1 MILPVQIL
9 SHFTSFFSTELRL
22 FWHLNSIN
30 LNEVSL
36 SLIGPNLIKTG
47 IIFFLLLVL
56 YFFLIRFSKTKFTIQ
71 TNYSELEPKELQYR
85 LYLLS
90 MGIIIP
96 VMEIIYEIN
105 HVRAES
111 LLFINVTIGIFLVLI
126 YILTL
131 KNKWFD
137 RNINLIFISIFIG
150 YFHFILY
157 NIAFKPFELV
167 SYVSL
172 IIAYLLS
179 YFILKRFTHYL
190 FFLSYVLVVC
200 FALYSFGLLS
210 KSLSI
215 ILFNS
220 VLISSAIHLARHF
233 ALLETKNKF
242 LFANEIVNKGNSIT
256 IATNKKGEVSYC
268 SEQIKDFLGYT
279 PDEVMGMRF
288 WELTEDAE
296 FIGEEYHKQYTD
308 NRLYVRRLK
317 CKNGKF
323 KYIQWK
329 DKKFADDLIIGIGQD
344 VTEQIHIQNQHRNL
358 IESATDIIYE
368 VDTNGNYTFIN
379 KYAEKIMGYTLEE
392 MYKLHFSHFIRKD
405 YKERVI
411 EFYNL
416 PLKEIKDFPTYIF
429 PVLNK
434 KGETIWLSQNASVK
448 RGENNNRIIGFT
460 VIARDIT
467 LIKNIEIETSR
478 REKKI
483 RKYNEVIK
491 QLTIKSFSNQ
501 EKFEDFLCYLLKIV
515 AEKVDINRVSFWNY
529 YDDRIV
535 CVQMYLTHRQD
546 FEKGYIL
553 YKKDYPT
560 YFEAIETENQI
571 VAGNVYENEDT
582 KEFWPEYFPK
592 NKIRSML
599 DSPIYSNGELI
610 GILCFESTTK
620 IKNWDIEDINFSRTI
635 CDFIAISIETQRRID
650 AEKKLAYKTEIL
662 SVITQITDKVLISKN
677 NSDIFGGIID
687 AIGRVTKTER
697 MSFFI
702 NNEEEKTIEQKHR
715 WTNELTITPINPT
728 LATVPHSCI
737 PEVIE
742 VLKFNKPYFNIIQ
755 KIKDKTTREFLEQL
769 NSKSILFLPIH
780 IKKSFYGFIVF
791 DDSVHE
797 REWSS
802 EEVTT
807 LLTLANNISSAI
819 ERNLNESIIHESE
832 EKFRLIANNIPG
844 TVYLS
849 KFHDF
854 GSKVYLNDEIKQ
866 LTGHP
871 KEDFLSNKIDFIS
884 LIHPDEREQIIKE
897 QVTNLK
903 NGKQIHSRYR
913 IQHKKGNY
921 IWIEEF
927 ADAIK
932 KGSEIEFVGGIYID
946 ITKQKEAEDAIK
958 AKEYA
963 EAASKAKSDFLA
975 NMSHEIRTPLN
986 GIIGFTDLLKN
997 THLEEI
1003 QMKYM
1008 NTINQSAKSLMEIVN
1023 DILDFSKI
1031 ESGKLE
1037 LEVKKYELIPLAKE
1051 VIDLFGYNTESKEI
1065 ELKLSIENNIPKY
1078 IWVDSMR
1085 LKQVLVNLLSNAVK
1099 FTEKG
1104 TVELKIS
1111 AKNSTPNS
1119 ATFSFYVIDSGIGI
1133 EEDYQQKI
1141 FEAFSQGD
1149 SSTTRRFGGT
1159 GLGLFISNN
1168 LLELMDSKLNL
1179 KSQPEKGSEFF
1190 FEINIKTSDETI
1202 HDPVTHI
1209 IENKKVEAEPKKTTL
1224 SPLKNYKIF
1233 IIEDNKINML
1243 LAKTLV
1249 KQIIPNATIY
1259 EAENGK
1265 LAVEKFEIIKPDL
1278 ILMDVQMPI
1287 MNGYEATEAIRNR
1300 TKGQFIPIIAL
1311 TAGTIVGE
1319 KEKCLEAGMDDYLSK
1334 PIIKEIL
1341 QTKVIKWLNH

>member
-1 MILPVQIL
+1 MTNEIQIFNLL
-9 SHFTSFFSTELRL
+9 SSFLTHKMKGLMY
-22 FWHLNSIN
+22 LNSGK
-30 LNEVSL
+30 L
-36 SLIGPNLIKTG
+36 SLMSSNFLKTG
-47 IIFFLLLVL
+47 SIFLLLVVVTLIL
-56 YFFLIRFSKTKFTIQ
+56 YRFSKTKFNLKK
-71 TNYSELEPKELQYR
+71 NYSELEPKERQYR
-85 LYLLS
+85 MYFLS
-90 MGIIIP
+90 LGIIIP
-96 VMEIIYEIN
+96 AMEIIYEIN
-105 HVRAES
+105 NVRKIS
-111 LLFINVTIGIFLVLI
+111 LLNINVGVGVSLILI
-126 YILTL
+126 YFLTL

-137 RNINLIFISIFIG
+137 RNINYIFLSIFIG
-150 YFHFILY
+150 YFHFIVF
-157 NIAFKPFELV
+157 NIAYKPFELV

-172 IIAYLLS
+172 IIAFFLS
-179 YFILKRFTHYL
+179 YFIFKKFIHYL
-190 FFLSYVLVVC
+190 MFFAYALTLC
-200 FALYSFGLLS
+200 FAFYYFGFLTKNLS
-210 KSLSI
+210 V

-220 VLISSAIHLARHF
+220 FLISSAIHLARHF

-242 LFANEIVNKGNSIT
+242 QFANEIVNKGNSIT

-268 SEQIKDFLGYT
+268 SEQVKEFLGYS
-279 PDEVMGMRF
+279 PNEVLGMRF
-288 WELTEDAE
+288 WELTQDAE
-296 FIGEEYHKQYTD
+296 FIGEQYHENYID

-317 CKNGKF
+317 CKNGQF

-329 DKKFADDLIIGIGQD
+329 DKKFSDDLIIGIGQD
-344 VTEQIHIQNQHRNL
+344 VTEQVHIQNQHRNL

-368 VDTNGNYTFIN
+368 ADTHGNYTFIN

-392 MYKLHFSHFIRKD
+392 MYKKHFTDFVRKD
-405 YKERVI
+405 YKEKVY
-411 EFYNL
+411 EFYNV
-416 PLKEIKDFPTYIF
+416 PLKDIQDFPTFVF
-429 PVLNK
+429 PVVNK
-434 KGETIWLSQNASVK
+434 SGETIWLSQNVSIKKDEFGKKV
-448 RGENNNRIIGFT
+448 IGFT

-467 LIKNIEIETSR
+467 LIKKIEIETRR

-501 EKFEDFLCYLLKIV
+501 EKFDDFLCYLLKIV
-515 AEKVDINRVSFWNY
+515 AEKVDISRVSFWNY
-529 YDDRIV
+529 YKDKIV
-535 CVQMYLTHRQD
+535 CAQLYLANKEYY
-546 FEKGYIL
+546 EKGFVL

-560 YFEAIETENQI
+560 YFEAIEKENQI

-582 KEFWPEYFPK
+582 KEFWPDYFPK
-592 NKIRSML
+592 NTIQSML

-635 CDFIAISIETQRRID
+635 CDFIAISIETQKRLE

-677 NSDIFGGIID
+677 NKDIFEGIID
-687 AIGRVTKTER
+687 AIGKVTKTER

-702 NNEEEKTIEQKHR
+702 NNEDEKTIEQKHR
-715 WTNELTITPINPT
+715 WTNEKSSITPINPT
-728 LATVPHSCI
+728 LAIVQHASV
-737 PEVIE
+737 PEVIK
-742 VLKFNKPYFNIIQ
+742 VLKNNKPYHTLVKN
-755 KIKDKTTREFLEQL
+755 IKDNTTREFLEKL
-769 NSKSILFLPIH
+769 NTKSILFLPIRV
-780 IKKSFYGFIVF
+780 KKSFYGFIVF
-791 DDSVHE
+791 DHTTYD
-797 REWSS
+797 REWSV
-802 EEVTT
+802 EEITSLQT
-807 LLTLANNISSAI
+807 LTNNISSAI

-849 KFHDF
+849 KFDEH
-854 GSKVYLNDEIKQ
+854 GTKVYLNDEIEE
-866 LTGHP
+866 LTGYA
-871 KEDFLSNKIDFIS
+871 KEDFLGSKVNFIS
-884 LIHPDEREQIIKE
+884 LIHPDEKNQIVEDQIE
-897 QVTNLK
+897 YLN
-903 NGKQIHSRYR
+903 NGKPIHSRYR
-913 IQHKKGNY
+913 IKHKNGHY

-932 KGSEIEFVGGIYID
+932 KDNEIEFVGGIYID

-1003 QMKYM
+1003 QLKYM

-1037 LEVKKYELIPLAKE
+1037 LEIKKYELISLAKE

-1065 ELKLSIENNIPKY
+1065 ELKLSIENNIPKF
-1078 IWVDSMR
+1078 IWVDALR
-1085 LKQVLVNLLSNAVK
+1085 LKQILVNLLSNAVK

-1111 AKNSTPNS
+1111 AKNRTDNS
-1119 ATFSFYVIDSGIGI
+1119 ATLHFSVIDSGIGI

-1159 GLGLFISNN
+1159 GLGLSISNN
-1168 LLELMDSKLNL
+1168 LLKLMASKLNL
-1179 KSQPEKGSEFF
+1179 KSQPNSGSEFF
-1190 FEINIKTSDETI
+1190 FEIDIKTSNETI
-1202 HDPVTHI
+1202 GDSVVHI
-1209 IENKKVEAEPKKTTL
+1209 IENKKVEATKKEAKL
-1224 SPLKNYKIF
+1224 SNIKNYKIF

-1265 LAVEKFEIIKPDL
+1265 LAVEKFDIIKPDL

-1287 MNGYEATEAIRNR
+1287 MNGYEATEAIRNKA
-1300 TKGQFIPIIAL
+1300 KGKFVPIIAL

-1341 QTKVIKWLNH
+1341 QTKVVKWLNH

>member
-1 MILPVQIL
+1 MALSVQIESL
-9 SHFTSFFSTELRL
+9 TTSFLNVKL
-22 FWHLNSIN
+22 KLIVYLNSS
-30 LNEVSL
+30 LNDVNL
-36 SLIGPNLIKTG
+36 SLVSPNMIKTG
-47 IIFFLLLVL
+47 IIFLLLLVTY
-56 YFFLIRFSKTKFTIQ
+56 YFLHHFSKTKFTVK
-71 TNYSELEPKELQYR
+71 TNYSELEPKERQYR

-105 HVRAES
+105 KVREQS
-111 LLFINVTIGIFLVLI
+111 LLFINVTVGIFLILI
-126 YILTL
+126 YALTL

-137 RNINLIFISIFIG
+137 RNINLIFIVLFIS
-150 YFHFILY
+150 YFHFILF
-157 NIAFKPFELV
+157 NIAYKPFELV
-167 SYVSL
+167 SFVSL
-172 IIAYLLS
+172 IITYFLS
-179 YFILKRFTHYL
+179 YFIFRKFAHYL
-190 FFLSYVLVVC
+190 FFLGYVLVVC

-210 KSLSI
+210 KGLSI

-233 ALLETKNKF
+233 ALLETKNK
-242 LFANEIVNKGNSIT
+242 LQFANEIVNKGNSIT

-279 PDEVMGMRF
+279 PEEVMGMRF

-317 CKNGKF
+317 CKNGQF

-368 VDTNGNYTFIN
+368 IDTNGNYTFIN
-379 KYAEKIMGYTLEE
+379 KYAEKIMGYSLEE
-392 MYKLHFSHFIRKD
+392 MYQLHFSHFIRKD
-405 YKERVI
+405 YKEKVI

-416 PLKEIKDFPTYIF
+416 PLNQVKDFTTLIF
-429 PVLNK
+429 PVINK
-434 KGETIWLSQNASVK
+434 SGETIWLSQNASVK
-448 RGENNNRIIGFT
+448 RGENNSQIIGFT

-467 LIKNIEIETSR
+467 LIKKIEIETSR

-483 RKYNEVIK
+483 RKYNDVIK
-491 QLTIKSFSNQ
+491 QLTIKSFSSQ
-501 EKFEDFLCYLLKIV
+501 ENYDDFLCYLLKIV
-515 AEKVDINRVSFWNY
+515 ADKVDINRVSFWNY
-529 YDDRIV
+529 YNDRIV
-535 CVQMYLTHRQD
+535 CAQLYLSHTGE
-546 FEKGYIL
+546 FEKGFVL
-553 YKKDYPT
+553 HKKEYPS
-560 YFEAIETENQI
+560 YFEAIEKENQI
-571 VAGNVYENEDT
+571 VASNVFENEGT
-582 KEFWPEYFPK
+582 KEFWPEYFPE
-592 NKIRSML
+592 NKIKSML

-620 IKNWDIEDINFSRTI
+620 HKNWDIEDINFSRTI

-662 SVITQITDKVLISKN
+662 SVITQITDKVLTSKN

-702 NNEEEKTIEQKHR
+702 NNEEERIIEQKHR
-715 WTNELTITPINPT
+715 WTDKLNITPINPM
-728 LATVPHSCI
+728 LATVSHDSV
-737 PEVIE
+737 PEVIKI
-742 VLKFNKPYFNIIQ
+742 LKSNKPYFNLIR
-755 KIKDKTTREFLEQL
+755 KIKDKTTREFLEKL
-769 NSKSILFLPIH
+769 NSKTILFLPIH
-780 IKKSFYGFIVF
+780 VKNQFYGFIVF
-791 DDSVHE
+791 DDSVYE
-797 REWSS
+797 REWTN
-802 EEVTT
+802 EEITS

-849 KFHDF
+849 RFDDF

-866 LTGHP
+866 LTGYL
-871 KEDFLSNKIDFIS
+871 KEDFLSNKVNFVS
-884 LIHPDEREQIIKE
+884 LIHPEERDSIVEE
-897 QVTNLK
+897 QVSNLK

-913 IQHKKGNY
+913 IQHKNGNY

-932 KGSEIEFVGGIYID
+932 KDSEIEFVGGIYID

-958 AKEYA
+958 DKEYA

-1037 LEVKKYELIPLAKE
+1037 LEIKKYELIPLAKE

-1078 IWVDSMR
+1078 IWVDALR

-1111 AKNSTPNS
+1111 AKDITSNS
-1119 ATFSFYVIDSGIGI
+1119 ANFSFCVIDSGIGI
-1133 EEDYQQKI
+1133 EKDYQQKI
-1141 FEAFSQGD
+1141 FEAFAQGD

-1159 GLGLFISNN
+1159 GLGLSISNN
-1168 LLELMDSKLNL
+1168 LLELMGSKLNL
-1179 KSQPEKGSEFF
+1179 KSEPEKGSEFF
-1190 FEINIKTSDETI
+1190 FEINIATSDEII
-1202 HDPVTHI
+1202 HDAITHI
-1209 IENKKVEAEPKKTTL
+1209 IENKKTEVEHKKQTL
-1224 SPLKNYKIF
+1224 SALKNYKIF

-1249 KQIIPNATIY
+1249 KQIVPNATIY

-1265 LAVEKFEIIKPDL
+1265 SAVEKFEIIKPDL

-1311 TAGTIVGE
+1311 TAGTIIGE

>member
-1 MILPVQIL
+1 MIAFIQIINNW
-9 SHFTSFFSTELRL
+9 TSLL
-22 FWHLNSIN
+22 QKDVNYLLHLNRFSIGFMGSN
-30 LNEVSL
+30 LL
-36 SLIGPNLIKTG
+36 KTS
-47 IIFFLLLVL
+47 IVLVLLLVVSL
-56 YFFLIRFSKTKFTIQ
+56 LMYRFSKTKFNIK
-71 TNYSELEPKELQYR
+71 TNYSELEPKERQFRMYFLA
-85 LYLLS
+85 

-105 HVRAES
+105 NVRSIS
-111 LLFINVTIGIFLVLI
+111 LLKINVSVGIVLILI

-131 KNKWFD
+131 KNKWFNK
-137 RNINLIFISIFIG
+137 NINYIFLSIFIG
-150 YFHFILY
+150 YFHFIAF

-172 IIAYLLS
+172 IIAFFIS
-179 YFILKRFTHYL
+179 YFLFKRFTHYL
-190 FFLSYVLVVC
+190 IFLAYALTLC
-200 FALYSFGLLS
+200 FVFYYFEFLT
-210 KSLSI
+210 KNLSI

-220 VLISSAIHLARHF
+220 FLISSGIHLARHF

-268 SEQIKDFLGYT
+268 SEQVKDFLGYA

-296 FIGEEYHKQYTD
+296 FIGEQYHENYVD

-317 CKNGKF
+317 CKNGQF

-329 DKKFADDLIIGIGQD
+329 DKKFSDDLIIGIGQD

-368 VDTNGNYTFIN
+368 TDTEGNYTFIN

-392 MYKLHFSHFIRKD
+392 MYQKHFTFFVRKD
-405 YKERVI
+405 FKEKVH
-411 EFYNL
+411 EFYNVS
-416 PLKEIKDFPTYIF
+416 LKDIKDFPTFIF

-434 KGETIWLSQNASVK
+434 KGETIWLSQNVSIKKDEFGKKV
-448 RGENNNRIIGFT
+448 IGFT

-467 LIKNIEIETSR
+467 LIKNIEIETLR

-501 EKFEDFLCYLLKIV
+501 EKFDDFLCYLLKTV

-529 YDDRIV
+529 HKDKIV
-535 CVQMYLTHRQD
+535 CAELYLANKNSY
-546 FEKGYIL
+546 EKGFVL
-553 YKKDYPT
+553 YKKDFPI
-560 YFEAIETENQI
+560 YFEAIEKENQI
-571 VAGNVYENEDT
+571 VASNVFENNDT

-592 NKIRSML
+592 NHIQSML
-599 DSPIYSNGELI
+599 DSPIYSNGELM

-635 CDFIAISIETQRRID
+635 CDFIAISIETQKRLE

-677 NSDIFGGIID
+677 NTDIFEGIID

-715 WTNELTITPINPT
+715 WTNEKRSITPINPT
-728 LATVPHSCI
+728 LATVQHASV
-737 PEVIE
+737 PEVIK
-742 VLKFNKPYFNIIQ
+742 VLKTNKPYQALVKN
-755 KIKDKTTREFLEQL
+755 IKDGTTREFLEKL
-769 NSKSILFLPIH
+769 NTKSILFLPIRV
-780 IKKSFYGFIVF
+780 KKSFYGFIVF
-791 DDSVHE
+791 DHTTYE
-797 REWSS
+797 REWSV
-802 EEVTT
+802 EEITSLQT
-807 LLTLANNISSAI
+807 LTNNISSAI
-819 ERNLNESIIHESE
+819 ERNLNESIIYESE

-849 KFHDF
+849 KFDEQ
-854 GSKVYLNDEIKQ
+854 GTKVYLNDEIEE
-866 LTGHP
+866 LTGYA
-871 KEDFLSNKIDFIS
+871 KEDFLQGKISFIS
-884 LIHPDEREQIIKE
+884 LMHPDEKESIINE
-897 QVTNLK
+897 QVANI
-903 NGKQIHSRYR
+903 NSGKQIHSRYR
-913 IQHKKGNY
+913 IQHKNGNY

-932 KGSEIEFVGGIYID
+932 KDNEIEFVGGIYID

-1003 QMKYM
+1003 QLKYM

-1037 LEVKKYELIPLAKE
+1037 LEIKKYELIPLAKE

-1065 ELKLSIENNIPKY
+1065 ELKLTIENNIPKY
-1078 IWVDSMR
+1078 IWVDALR

-1104 TVELKIS
+1104 TVELKI
-1111 AKNSTPNS
+1111 AANNKTDNS
-1119 ATFSFYVIDSGIGI
+1119 ATFHFSVLDSGIGI
-1133 EEDYQQKI
+1133 EKEHQQKI

-1159 GLGLFISNN
+1159 GLGLSISNN
-1168 LLELMDSKLNL
+1168 LLNLMNSKLNL
-1179 KSQPEKGSEFF
+1179 KSQPDLGSEFF
-1190 FEINIKTSDETI
+1190 FEITIQASDETI
-1202 HDPVTHI
+1202 NDSVVHI
-1209 IENKKVEAEPKKTTL
+1209 IENKKVEVVKKENKL
-1224 SPLKNYKIF
+1224 SGIKNYKIF

-1249 KQIIPNATIY
+1249 KQIVPNATIY

-1265 LAVEKFEIIKPDL
+1265 LAVEKFDIIKPDL

-1287 MNGYEATEAIRNR
+1287 MNGYEATEAIRNK
-1300 TKGQFIPIIAL
+1300 TKGKFVPIIAL

-1341 QTKVIKWLNH
+1341 QTKVTKWLNH

>member
-1 MILPVQIL
+1 MLHTFQIL
-9 SHFTSFFSTELRL
+9 NTINSYYFNMNRRL
-22 FWHLNSIN
+22 YLNSGHMN
-30 LNEVSL
+30 LIS
-36 SLIGPNLIKTG
+36 SNLIKTSVV
-47 IIFFLLLVL
+47 FLFLLALTFTL
-56 YFFLIRFSKTKFTIQ
+56 YRFSKTKINIK
-71 TNYSELEPKELQYR
+71 TNYSELEPKEGQYR
-85 LYLLS
+85 LYLLF

-105 HVRAES
+105 QVRQIS
-111 LLFINVTIGIFLVLI
+111 LI
-126 YILTL
+126 YINIGVGISLIIIYFLTL
-131 KNKWFD
+131 KIKLFD
-137 RNINLIFISIFIG
+137 KNINLIFIGIFLS
-150 YFHFILY
+150 YFHFIIY
-157 NIAFKPFELV
+157 NISFKPFELV
-167 SYVSL
+167 SFVSL
-172 IIAYLLS
+172 TVAYFLS
-179 YFILKRFTHYL
+179 YFIFKKFVHYL
-190 FFLSYVLVVC
+190 FFLGYVLTLC
-200 FALYSFGLLS
+200 FALYSFGLLP
-210 KSLSI
+210 KNLSI

-220 VLISSAIHLARHF
+220 VLISSTIHLARHF
-233 ALLETKNKF
+233 AVLENKNKF
-242 LFANEIVNKGNSIT
+242 LFANEIVNRGNSIT

-268 SEQIKDFLGYT
+268 SEQIKEFLGYT
-279 PDEVMGMRF
+279 PKEVMGMRF
-288 WELTEDAE
+288 WELTEDME
-296 FIGEEYHKQYTD
+296 FIGEDYHENYID

-317 CKNGKF
+317 CKNGQY

-329 DKKFADDLIIGIGQD
+329 DKKFSDDLIIGIGQD

-368 VDTNGNYTFIN
+368 SDTNGNFTFIN
-379 KYAEKIMGYTLEE
+379 KYAEKIMGYSLEE
-392 MYKLHFSHFIRKD
+392 MYTMHFTDFVRKD
-405 YKERVI
+405 YKEKVF
-411 EFYNL
+411 EFYNV
-416 PLKEIKDFPTYIF
+416 PLKQIKDFPTFIF

-434 KGETIWLSQNASVK
+434 SGETIWLSQNVSIKKDEFGKKV
-448 RGENNNRIIGFT
+448 IGFT

-467 LIKNIEIETSR
+467 LIKNIEIETRR

-483 RKYNEVIK
+483 RKYNDVVK
-491 QLTIKSFSNQ
+491 QLTIKSFSHQ
-501 EKFEDFLCYLLKIV
+501 EKFDDFLCYLLKIV
-515 AEKVDINRVSFWNY
+515 AEKVDISRVSFWNY
-529 YDDRIV
+529 YEDKIV
-535 CVQMYLTHRQD
+535 CAQLYLANKEYY
-546 FEKGYIL
+546 EKGFVL
-553 YKKDYPT
+553 YKKDFPR
-560 YFEAIETENQI
+560 YFETIEKENQI

-582 KEFWPEYFPK
+582 KEFWPDYFPK
-592 NKIRSML
+592 NNIQSML
-599 DSPIYSNGELI
+599 DSPIYSNGKLI

-635 CDFIAISIETQRRID
+635 CDFIAISIETQKRLE

-677 NSDIFGGIID
+677 NKDIFEGIID

-702 NNEEEKTIEQKHR
+702 NNEDEKTIEQKHR
-715 WTNELTITPINPT
+715 WTNEKQSITPINPT
-728 LATVPHSCI
+728 LAVVQHSSV
-737 PEVIE
+737 PEVIK
-742 VLKFNKPYFNIIQ
+742 VLKNNKPYHTLV
-755 KIKDKTTREFLEQL
+755 KSIKDVTTREFLEQL
-769 NSKSILFLPIH
+769 KTKSILFLPIRV
-780 IKKSFYGFIVF
+780 KKSFYGFIVF
-791 DDSVHE
+791 DHTTYE
-797 REWSS
+797 REWTV
-802 EEVTT
+802 EEITSLQT
-807 LLTLANNISSAI
+807 LTNNISSAI

-849 KFHDF
+849 KFDEH
-854 GSKVYLNDEIKQ
+854 GTKVYLNDEIEE
-866 LTGHP
+866 LTGYP
-871 KEDFLSNKIDFIS
+871 KEDFISDKVNFIS
-884 LIHPDEREQIIKE
+884 LIHPDEKEAIVQEQIS
-897 QVTNLK
+897 NLENNK
-903 NGKQIHSRYR
+903 PIHSRYR

-932 KGSEIEFVGGIYID
+932 KDNEIEFIGGIYID

-1003 QMKYM
+1003 QLKYM

-1037 LEVKKYELIPLAKE
+1037 LEIKKYEFIPLAKE

-1078 IWVDSMR
+1078 IWVDALR

-1111 AKNSTPNS
+1111 AQRTTEDWAIFN
-1119 ATFSFYVIDSGIGI
+1119 FSVIDSGIGI
-1133 EEDYQQKI
+1133 EENYQQKI

-1159 GLGLFISNN
+1159 GLGLSISNN
-1168 LLELMDSKLNL
+1168 LLQLMGSKLNL
-1179 KSQPEKGSEFF
+1179 KSQPNIGSEFY
-1190 FEINIKTSDETI
+1190 FEITIQASDEVI
-1202 HDPVTHI
+1202 SDSIVHI
-1209 IENKKVEAEPKKTTL
+1209 IENKKVETPKKEAKL
-1224 SPLKNYKIF
+1224 SGIKNYKIF

-1265 LAVEKFEIIKPDL
+1265 QAVEKFEIIKPDL

-1287 MNGYEATEAIRNR
+1287 MNGYEATEAIRNK
-1300 TKGQFIPIIAL
+1300 TKGQFVPIIAL

-1319 KEKCLEAGMDDYLSK
+1319 KEKCLEVGMNDYLSK

-1341 QTKVIKWLNH
+1341 QTKVIQWLNH